1 MWLKDARCEEV
12 VKEAW
17 EEGELLGPN
26 WAILNCL
33 DKCKAELLWWN
44 KEEFSNVG
52 AKVADLQAK
61 LALLENQPTS
71 PNQIH
76 DLRKTRI
83 ELNCWLDREDK
94 MWR

>member
-1 MWLKDARCEEV
+1 M
-12 VKEAW
+12 
-17 EEGELLGPN
+17 
-26 WAILNCL
+26 
-33 DKCKAELLWWN
+33 
-44 KEEFSNVG
+44 G
-52 AKVADLQAK
+52 AKVADLQGK

-83 ELNCWLDREDK
+83 ELNCWLDMEDK